1 MTDWLRYS
9 IIPTLMILLF
19 GIFIMVLTARAC
31 IIGAPSGGQAPVID
45 SNKISHVV
53 IVMEENQAYSSVYP
67 QPSLPYFNSL
77 ANTGGLATFYYG
89 NVHPS
94 MGNYFWL
101 TAGQLISS
109 SDAYD
114 PGAGGNTSDNVVR
127 RLLLNGK
134 TWKEYCENRPS
145 VGYIGN
151 DVYPF
156 IQHHCPLGYFSDV
169 RGSGAQ
175 LNNLV
180 GFPQFT
186 TDLNANNLPSYSFI
200 APNQLNNAHDGSLAT
215 ADAWL
220 TTNIKPLVDNQLVMQ
235 NTILMVLFDESV
247 SGDTVNGGG
256 HIYWSVTGPQVNPGY
271 QSIFNFYPQQST
283 LREALEALGIPFN
296 VGGAATAPSMAEF
309 FNSNFAATGAEGVA
323 FNYKITGT
331 NTPTSFNATSLP
343 GGLSVNTSSGLI
355 SGTPSVG
362 SAGLYSVQM
371 SATNGFGTGLQ
382 ALALTIGGGSLA
394 PGFYVATTGND
405 SNAGT
410 LNSPFATLTRC
421 QTAMQASGTNK
432 TCYVRSGS
440 YTPAV
445 ITNCDGGSNT
455 CLLDLQHAAD
465 GVTYQYYPP
474 DGYNSANITGGS
486 NAVGNGAYTCV
497 AVHAHN
503 VTFNG
508 IHIHNCQ
515 YAIFRT
521 TGGSIDS
528 LLVRNSELD
537 NTFIGLQAF
546 SSGAVSC
553 SGCSNAMVSHNYIHD
568 MGTTAVSFA
577 NVNGTV
583 TNMTVDGNYIQTTC
597 KAISDCGAVYLV
609 EPTNMQ
615 TSTGTRW
622 TNNYIRDGN
631 VTAGVHSNSGQAFYT
646 DDCVSNVVISGN
658 VITGRNGSNTMNVI
672 HGGKNVSMVNN
683 LVDISTFQEKIA
695 AFQTSSINI
704 VCPDASMSGNQIEN
718 NIIIGSGPGLGYAVL
733 SGTPP
738 NIPTIINNDYFPYV
752 DGAII
757 STGAYSDQNRSAQD
771 PLLTNWEY
779 NIGGTSAV
787 LSSPVSFEDICRTW
801 GPPGFVVP
809 HTGTVPSSP
818 HP

>member
-9 IIPTLMILLF
+9 VIPVLMTVLF

-53 IVMEENQAYSSVYP
+53 LVLEENQAYSSVYP
-67 QPSLPYFNSL
+67 QASLPYFNSL
-77 ANTGGLATFYYG
+77 ANNGGLATLYYG

-94 MGNYFWL
+94 MGNYFFL
-101 TAGQLISS
+101 TAGQVIST

-114 PGAGGNTSDNVVR
+114 PGPGGNVSDNVVR

-200 APNQLNNAHDGSLAT
+200 APNQLNNAHDGSLQT

-220 TTNIKPLVDNQLVMQ
+220 VSNIKPLVDNQLVMQ

-331 NTPTSFNATSLP
+331 NTPISFNATGLP
-343 GGLSVNTSSGLI
+343 AGLSVNTSSGLI
-355 SGTPSVG
+355 SGTPSAG
-362 SAGLYSVQM
+362 SGGLYSVQM

-382 ALALTIGGGSLA
+382 ALALTINGGALA

-410 LNSPFATLTRC
+410 LASPFATLTRC
-421 QTAMQASGTNK
+421 QTAMQASGTVK
-432 TCYVRSGS
+432 TCYVRGGS
-440 YTPAV
+440 YTPAI
-445 ITNCDGGSNT
+445 ITNCDGGTNT
-455 CLLDLQHAAD
+455 CLLDIQHAAD

-474 DGYNSANITGGS
+474 DGYNSASVSGGS
-486 NAVGNGAYTCV
+486 SGVGNGAFNCV
-497 AVHAHN
+497 ALHGN
-503 VTFNG
+503 SVTFNG
-508 IHIHNCQ
+508 IHLHHCQ
-515 YAIFRT
+515 YSIIRIGGGAI
-521 TGGSIDS
+521 TGTQ
-528 LLVRNSELD
+528 LLNSEID
-537 NTFIGLQAF
+537 HTYIPASSVVNGGGF
-546 SSGAVSC
+546 SCYGC
-553 SGCSNAMVSHNYIHD
+553 SGSLISHNYIHD
-568 MGTTAVSFA
+568 MANTATNEGGA
-577 NVNGTV
+577 NGVPSNNV
-583 TNMTVDGNYIQTTC
+583 IDSNFIQTTC
-597 KAISDCGAVYLV
+597 TATADCGAIYAVDT
-609 EPTNMQ
+609 PQ
-615 TSTGTRW
+615 TSTGRRW
-622 TNNYIRDGN
+622 TNNYIVDGN
-631 VTAGVHSNSGQAFYT
+631 TFATLGSNFGSAFYT
-646 DDCVSNVVISGN
+646 DDCVSNTVISGN
-658 VITGRNGSNTMNVI
+658 IVRGRNGSNGLNLL
-672 HGGKNVSMVNN
+672 HGGKNVTQINN
-683 LVDISTFQEKIA
+683 LIDISTFQQKITT
-695 AFQTSSINI
+695 FQTSSL
-704 VCPDASMSGNQIEN
+704 CPDLSMAGNQVEN
-718 NIIIGSGPGLGYAVL
+718 NIVIGTGPGNGYQLL

-738 NIPTIINNDYFPYV
+738 NIPTIINNDYFQYA

-779 NIGGTSAV
+779 NIGGASAV
-787 LSSPVSFEDICRTW
+787 LSSPVAFADLCRTW

-809 HTGTVPSSP
+809 HTGTAPSSP